1 MFDALGKLIFNTQ
14 NVVGTLAIW
23 GLVVFC
29 DFALHFVIF
38 F

>member
-23 GLVVFC
+23 GLVAIIVP
-29 DFALHFVIF
+29 H
-38 F
+38 